1 MTAPA
6 IVVRGATV
14 ALCRR
19 TNLRKAFLGEW
30 HPLVAQLWLY
40 ALALAQRE
48 TGVEIHQS
56 TRVITH
62 HHTDITAPNDRLPDF
77 KRILHGQFSKSLN
90 ALLARER
97 YDEPRQLWD
106 DRPTHTMRLL
116 DVEAQVAQL
125 IYSVVNPVAAG
136 LVRSPEEMPGWTFDF
151 GLWKTGPIEVARPDV
166 YYDPKRSEPSLP
178 LVFTAPPLLYRA
190 AGGDLDKLVHHMRR
204 GTEYAVRELRV
215 ARKGRP
221 VMGAKAVTRI
231 HPWNEPRTMRESGG
245 QRVPTFKI
253 GASGLTRRTMQIQA
267 SLEVRGFRAEYRD
280 ARLRRRAGED
290 VPMPHGTYLMKV
302 QHGAPVAAQHED
314 ALVTADGPTLDDVIA
329 ELKTGVQATAMETLV
344 EPVRAA
350 FREEASDIVEDEL
363 LDVETPT
370 AARSAGSSRTGE
382 PSAESSEDEKPRKRR
397 RRGKARVRHRFQ
409 SPTDEERAGPNAASR
424 TVQLR
429 DRRRGRPRGSDPPA

>member
-1 MTAPA
+1 MD
-6 IVVRGATV
+6 
-14 ALCRR
+14 
-19 TNLRKAFLGEW
+19 
-30 HPLVAQLWLY
+30 
-40 ALALAQRE
+40 
-48 TGVEIHQS
+48 IHQS

-62 HHTDITAPNDRLPDF
+62 HHTDVTAPNDRLPDF
-77 KRILHGQFSKSLN
+77 LRILHGQFSKSLN
-90 ALLARER
+90 VLLARER
-97 YDEPRQLWD
+97 YDQPRQLWD
-106 DRPTHTMRLL
+106 DRSTHVMRLL
-116 DVEAQVAQL
+116 DAESQVAQL

-151 GLWKTGPIEVARPDV
+151 GLWKRGPIEVARPDV

-178 LVFTAPPLLYRA
+178 LTFTPPPLLYRA

-204 GTEYAVRELRV
+204 GTEHAVRELHV
-215 ARKGRP
+215 ARKRRP

-253 GASGLTRRTMQIQA
+253 GASGLTRRTMTIQA

-280 ARLRRRAGED
+280 ARLRRRNGED

-314 ALVTADGPTLDDVIA
+314 AVVTADGPTLDEVTA
-329 ELKTGVQATAMETLV
+329 ELAAGVQTNVMEVLL

-350 FREEASDIVEDEL
+350 FRHEADVIVEDEL
-363 LDVETPT
+363 LDVEAPT
-370 AARSAGSSRTGE
+370 SSRAGSSGTP
-382 PSAESSEDEKPRKRR
+382 PSDHVSEDEPRKRKRR

-409 SPTDEERAGPNAASR
+409 SATDEERAGPNAASR

-429 DRRRGRPRGSDPPA
+429 DRRRGRPGGSDPPV